1 MTFLAP
7 TSALI
12 AAAVV
17 LPLLVAMYLLKL
29 RRRPLRVSS
38 IVLWEKFGSDV
49 QVNVPLARPRAS
61 WLLLLHVLVAAALI
75 AAVGRPAIPGAA
87 GSSGRLLIVID
98 HSASMNARDGVRGE
112 ERVTRLEE
120 AKDRALDAVR
130 RAASASASIGVVSFA
145 ATAQVVRELSSDAAL
160 AAQAI
165 RGVRATDQ
173 PGDLRA
179 AAEVVRAVLSSLPE
193 IDSGGV
199 EVLLFSDGV
208 FEASG
213 DEPPSVGMRL
223 VRVGAAG
230 GHENL
235 GLVALAA
242 RRIESDREA
251 VEVFARVQNAA
262 REPRVTP
269 VSLSLSGRA
278 VESRSVTVPSASAD
292 GPGEAAV
299 TFVCRPN
306 GREVATV
313 SLGVDE
319 ARDLLASDN
328 SASLVVRGFRPPRVL
343 LVSRGA
349 TAEAASDGP
358 VRWAGL
364 LLRDVLEELR
374 LGELRRV
381 SIGAYEELVT
391 TNQMRF
397 VDAVIFED
405 VTPRESPSVPSLSIN
420 AGVPELRLA
429 AAAGDGS
436 ETGRPVLSWV
446 RSHPL
451 LQFITLDGVVVSRSR
466 AVMGAAEGFVPI
478 ARGES
483 GPLILVRDT
492 PDEPRRLVLTFDLAD
507 SNWAVEPGFAIF
519 LNAAVAWMTST
530 GSGDAAV
537 AWTTTEPVTVE
548 VAGSVS
554 GAADV
559 ELERIGR
566 DPDEPRVRARAAG
579 GRAALGVLERAGVYV
594 GAADS
599 GDTAVDPVAVN
610 LLNALESGVG
620 SSDTIVVGNRSVA
633 GAAASAGVLE
643 VWWWFLLGALLL
655 LVVEWLV
662 FARSASR

>member
-1 MTFLAP
+1 M
-7 TSALI
+7 SS
-12 AAAVV
+12 V
-17 LPLLVAMYLLKL
+17 L
-29 RRRPLRVSS
+29 
-38 IVLWEKFGSDV
+38 LWEKFGSDV

-61 WLLLLHVLVAAALI
+61 WLLLLHVLVAMALI

-87 GSSGRLLIVID
+87 GSSGRLIVVID

-120 AKDRALDAVR
+120 AKDRALEAVR

-179 AAEVVRAVLSSLPE
+179 ASEVVRAVLSSLPE
-193 IDSGGV
+193 TDVGGV
-199 EVLLFSDGV
+199 DVLLFSDGV
-208 FEASG
+208 FGASS
-213 DEPPSVGMRL
+213 DEPPAVGMRL
-223 VRVGAAG
+223 VRVGAVG

-235 GLVALAA
+235 GVVALAA
-242 RRIESDREA
+242 RRVESDRDA

-299 TFVCRPN
+299 TFVCRPS

-328 SASLVVRGFRPPRVL
+328 SASLLVRGFRPPRVL

-349 TAEAASDGP
+349 TAGAALDGAGDGP
-358 VRWAGL
+358 VRWASL

-466 AVMGAAEGFVPI
+466 AVVGVTEGFVPI

-483 GPLILVRDT
+483 GPLVMVRDT
-492 PDEPRRLVLTFDLAD
+492 PDEPRRIVLTFDLAD

-519 LNAAVAWMTST
+519 LNATVAWMTST
-530 GSGDAAV
+530 GTGDAAIS
-537 AWTTTEPVTVE
+537 WTTTDPVTVE
-548 VAGSVS
+548 VAG
-554 GAADV
+554 AAEV
-559 ELERIGR
+559 EFERIGR
-566 DPDEPRVRARAAG
+566 DSDEPRLRARAAG

-594 GAADS
+594 GAGES
-599 GDTAVDPVAVN
+599 GGAAVDPVAVN

-633 GAAASAGVLE
+633 GAASSAGLLE
-643 VWWWFLLGALLL
+643 VWWWFLLAALLL
-655 LVVEWLV
+655 LLLEWLV